1 MFLAKVIGTLVS
13 TKKDDRLIGSK
24 LLIIRKINEHEEE
37 EKDTLVA
44 VDTVGAGNGEIVLVI
59 TGSGARLLEDNK
71 DTPIDTAI
79 VGIVDYLE
87 VSKQ

>member
-13 TKKDDRLIGSK
+13 TKKDDRLVGSK
-24 LLIIRKINEHEEE
+24 LLIIKKINEYEES

-59 TGSGARLLEDNK
+59 TGSGARLLVDNK
-71 DTPIDTAI
+71 ETPIDTAI
-79 VGIVDYLE
+79 VGIVDYIE
-87 VSKQ
+87 VAK

>member
-1 MFLAKVIGTLVS
+1 MFLAKVIGNLVS
-13 TKKDDRLIGSK
+13 TKKDERLVGSK
-24 LLIIRKINEHEEE
+24 LLIIKKINEKEEV

-59 TGSGARLLEDNK
+59 TGSGARLLVDNK

-79 VGIVDYLE
+79 IGIVDYIE
-87 VSKQ
+87 VSK

>member
-13 TKKDDRLIGSK
+13 TKKDERLVGSK
-24 LLIIRKINEHEEE
+24 LLIIKKINEYEEPE
-37 EKDTLVA
+37 EDTLVA

-59 TGSGARLLEDNK
+59 TGSGARLLEDNE

-79 VGIVDYLE
+79 VGIVDYIE
-87 VSKQ
+87 VSK